1 MNGFIGVSNSLRR
14 QMTSSSPPAGSC
26 SELPTEKDDRPGVMG
41 VGGIQV
47 YQEKGV
53 GNRATTW

>member
-1 MNGFIGVSNSLRR
+1 
-14 QMTSSSPPAGSC
+14 MTSSSPPAGSC

-53 GNRATTW
+53 GNRATTWGVWI